1 MFHSYTKQLDIS
13 KIKDRLIAMKKKE
26 KGQYG
31 YINYYKKGKLLV
43 TLILAIMIASI
54 ILSMLLAF
62 GDTGRIGIIF
72 AILLVLPFAKFLIA
86 YIMCVKFQTMPQDVY
101 DVVHGQTDE
110 TDMIYDLVI
119 TQTEGMHYYDA
130 VCVRN
135 GSVYALV
142 LDKHFKEEK
151 KEYETFMQQ
160 ALANSKYKYIVHL
173 YTDTDAFAKKIH
185 SIGEPNDKTK
195 LIDQYMREQILTF
208 CV

>member
-1 MFHSYTKQLDIS
+1 
-13 KIKDRLIAMKKKE
+13 MKKKE

-62 GDTGRIGIIF
+62 GDTGRIGIVF

-86 YIMCVKFQTMPQDVY
+86 YIMCAKFQTIPQDVY

-173 YTDTDAFAKKIH
+173 YTDADAFAKKIH

>member
-1 MFHSYTKQLDIS
+1 
-13 KIKDRLIAMKKKE
+13 MKKKE

-86 YIMCVKFQTMPQDVY
+86 YIMCAKFQTMPQDVY

-119 TQTEGMHYYDA
+119 TQSEGMHYYDA

-142 LDKHFKEEK
+142 LDKYFKEEK

>member
-1 MFHSYTKQLDIS
+1 MNGI
-13 KIKDRLIAMKKKE
+13 IKPC
-26 KGQYG
+26 
-31 YINYYKKGKLLV
+31 
-43 TLILAIMIASI
+43 
-54 ILSMLLAF
+54 
-62 GDTGRIGIIF
+62 GIIF
-72 AILLVLPFAKFLIA
+72 VTTRNAFMTTPYVD
-86 YIMCVKFQTMPQDVY
+86 T
-101 DVVHGQTDE
+101 
-110 TDMIYDLVI
+110 
-119 TQTEGMHYYDA
+119 

>member
-1 MFHSYTKQLDIS
+1 
-13 KIKDRLIAMKKKE
+13 MKKKE

-86 YIMCVKFQTMPQDVY
+86 YIMCAKFQTMPQDVY

-135 GSVYALV
+135 GSVDALV

-173 YTDTDAFAKKIH
+173 YTDADAFVKKIH

>member
-1 MFHSYTKQLDIS
+1 
-13 KIKDRLIAMKKKE
+13 MKKKE

-31 YINYYKKGKLLV
+31 YINYYKKGKLIV

-62 GDTGRIGIIF
+62 GDTGRVGIVF

-86 YIMCVKFQTMPQDVY
+86 YIMCAKFQTMPQEIY

-119 TQTEGMHYYDA
+119 TQTEGMHFYDA

-142 LDKHFKEEK
+142 KEEK

-173 YTDTDAFAKKIH
+173 YTDVNTYAKKIH
-185 SIGEPNDKTK
+185 SIDEPNDKTK
-195 LIDQYMREQILTF
+195 LIDKYMREQILTF

>member
-1 MFHSYTKQLDIS
+1 
-13 KIKDRLIAMKKKE
+13 MKKKE

-62 GDTGRIGIIF
+62 GDTGRIGIVF

-86 YIMCVKFQTMPQDVY
+86 YIMCAKFQTMPQDVY
-101 DVVHGQTDE
+101 DVVHGQT
-110 TDMIYDLVI
+110 
-119 TQTEGMHYYDA
+119 GMHYYDA

-173 YTDTDAFAKKIH
+173 YTDVDTFAKKIH
-185 SIGEPNDKTK
+185 GIGEPNDKTK
-195 LIDQYMREQILTF
+195 LIDKYMREQILTF

>member
-1 MFHSYTKQLDIS
+1 
-13 KIKDRLIAMKKKE
+13 MKKKE

-72 AILLVLPFAKFLIA
+72 LVLPFAKFLIA
-86 YIMCVKFQTMPQDVY
+86 YIMCAKFQTMPQDVY

-119 TQTEGMHYYDA
+119 TQSEGMHYYDA

>member
-1 MFHSYTKQLDIS
+1 
-13 KIKDRLIAMKKKE
+13 MKKKE

-86 YIMCVKFQTMPQDVY
+86 YIMCAKFQTMPQDVY

-110 TDMIYDLVI
+110 TDMIYD
-119 TQTEGMHYYDA
+119 
-130 VCVRN
+130 
-135 GSVYALV
+135 LV

>member
-1 MFHSYTKQLDIS
+1 
-13 KIKDRLIAMKKKE
+13 
-26 KGQYG
+26 
-31 YINYYKKGKLLV
+31 
-43 TLILAIMIASI
+43 MIASI

-86 YIMCVKFQTMPQDVY
+86 YIMCAKFQTMPQDVY

-119 TQTEGMHYYDA
+119 TQSEGMHYYDA

-142 LDKHFKEEK
+142 LDKHFKEAK

-160 ALANSKYKYIVHL
+160 ALANSKYKYFVHL
-173 YTDTDAFAKKIH
+173 YTDVDTFAKKIH
-185 SIGEPNDKTK
+185 GIGEPNDKTK
-195 LIDQYMREQILTF
+195 LIDKYMREQILTF